1 MVFRFV
7 SSYANCGFSS
17 EYQRFII
24 CVYTEIICV
33 FRSRM
38 STLDVENGAVAYET
52 MS

>member
-17 EYQRFII
+17 EYQRYII
-24 CVYTEIICV
+24 YVYTEIICV
-33 FRSRM
+33 FLSRM
-38 STLDVENGAVAYET
+38 PTLDVGDGAVVSET